1 MINRRVRREEVLSG
15 SIGRR
20 GMDRLARLFTFKHFF
35 TEMIYPGGVM
45 PWITFIVGALAGGLI
60 AGLWMRARVARL
72 EAAKQFVET
81 GVTKLQDAFQA
92 LADAA
97 LRSNQSAF
105 LDAART
111 TLETTRAE
119 MSGDLALKQTA
130 IEGAVGGMVQPLADS
145 LGRLEIHVRELE
157 RAREKAYGSLGEQ
170 VQTLSRE
177 TATLSTALR
186 SPQTR
191 GRWGEVTLRR
201 VAELAGMVHNC
212 DFQEQETREGDGVRI
227 RPDMIVRLP
236 GGRSLIVDAKVPLT
250 AFLDA
255 AGSQDEPS
263 RKAALV
269 RHGQQVSE
277 HVRQLSS
284 KQYWNQFQPTPEL
297 VVLFLPGDH
306 FFSAALE
313 IRPDLIEEALA
324 KKVVIATP
332 VTLISVLKGIAYGW
346 NQEQLAE
353 NAEEIRRVASEMYER
368 VQLVQEHYSDTGRLL
383 EKTVEAYNRS
393 VGSWDSRL
401 VPSLRKMRELGVSN
415 GKEPEAP
422 EQIDLLAR
430 RPRAVN
436 GF

>member
-1 MINRRVRREEVLSG
+1 MTWF
-15 SIGRR
+15 
-20 GMDRLARLFTFKHFF
+20 A
-35 TEMIYPGGVM
+35 
-45 PWITFIVGALAGGLI
+45 FIVGLIAGGLV

-72 EAAKQFVET
+72 EAARQFAES
-81 GVTKLQDAFQA
+81 GATKLQETFQA

-105 LDAART
+105 LDVARVS
-111 TLETTRAE
+111 LQTTRAE
-119 MSGDLALKQTA
+119 MSGDLAQKQTA
-130 IEGAVGGMVQPLADS
+130 IEGVVQPLAAS
-145 LGRLEIHVRELE
+145 LGRLETQVRELE

-170 VQTLSRE
+170 VQTLARE

-212 DFQEQETREGDGVRI
+212 DFSEQETREGDGIRI

-236 GGRSLIVDAKVPLT
+236 AGRCLVVDAKVPLT
-250 AFLDA
+250 AYLDA
-255 AGSQDEPS
+255 VGAPDEAS
-263 RKAALV
+263 RKASMV
-269 RHGQQVSE
+269 RHSQQVSE

-284 KQYWNQFQPTPEL
+284 KQYWNQFQPAPEL

-313 IRPDLIEEALA
+313 ANPDLIEEALA
-324 KKVVIATP
+324 RKVVIATP
-332 VTLISVLKGIAYGW
+332 VTLISILRGIAYGW
-346 NQEQLAE
+346 GQEQLAE
-353 NAEEIRRVASEMYER
+353 NAEAIRSVASELYDR
-368 VQLVQEHYSDTGRLL
+368 VQLVHDHYADTGRLL
-383 EKTVEAYNRS
+383 EKTVESYNRS

-401 VPSLRKMRELGVSN
+401 VPALRKMRELGVST
-415 GKEPEAP
+415 GDEPEAP
-422 EQIDLLAR
+422 EQIDLLPR
-430 RPRAVN
+430 RPRAAS

>member
-1 MINRRVRREEVLSG
+1 
-15 SIGRR
+15 
-20 GMDRLARLFTFKHFF
+20 
-35 TEMIYPGGVM
+35 MIYPGGVM
-45 PWITFIVGALAGGLI
+45 PWLSFIVGVLAGGLI
-60 AGLWMRARVARL
+60 AALWMRAKLARL
-72 EAAKQFVET
+72 EAAKQFAES
-81 GVTKLQDAFQA
+81 GAAKLTDTFQA

-119 MSGDLALKQTA
+119 MSGDLAQKQTA
-130 IEGAVGGMVQPLADS
+130 IEGAVGGMVQPLAAL

-157 RAREKAYGSLGEQ
+157 RAREKAFGSLGEQ
-170 VQTLSRE
+170 VQSLARE

-212 DFQEQETREGDGVRI
+212 DFSEQETHEGDGIRI

-236 GGRSLIVDAKVPLT
+236 AGRCLVVDAKVPLT
-250 AFLDA
+250 AYLDA
-255 AGSQDEPS
+255 VGAPDEAS
-263 RKAALV
+263 RRASLV
-269 RHGQQVSE
+269 RHSQQVSE

-284 KQYWNQFQPTPEL
+284 KQYWNQFQPAPEL

-313 IRPDLIEEALA
+313 CRPDLIEEALA

-368 VQLVQEHYSDTGRLL
+368 VQLVEEHYSDTGRLL

-415 GKEPEAP
+415 GDEPEAP

>member
-1 MINRRVRREEVLSG
+1 MV
-15 SIGRR
+15 
-20 GMDRLARLFTFKHFF
+20 
-35 TEMIYPGGVM
+35 YPGGVM
-45 PWITFIVGALAGGLI
+45 PWFTFIAGVLAGGLI
-60 AGLWMRARVARL
+60 AGLWMRARLERL
-72 EAAKQFVET
+72 EAAKQFADS
-81 GVTKLQDAFQA
+81 GAAKLQETFQA

-111 TLETTRAE
+111 TLETTRVA
-119 MSGDLALKQTA
+119 MSGDLAQKQTA
-130 IEGAVGGMVQPLADS
+130 IEGVVQPLAAS

-170 VQTLSRE
+170 VQSLARE
-177 TATLSTALR
+177 TAVLSTALR

-236 GGRSLIVDAKVPLT
+236 GDRSLIVDAKVPLT
-250 AFLDA
+250 AYLDA
-255 AGSQDEPS
+255 AGAQDELS

-368 VQLVQEHYSDTGRLL
+368 VQSVQEHYSATGRLL
-383 EKTVEAYNRS
+383 EKTVAAYNSS

-415 GKEPEAP
+415 GPEPEAP

>member
-1 MINRRVRREEVLSG
+1 MTWF
-15 SIGRR
+15 
-20 GMDRLARLFTFKHFF
+20 A
-35 TEMIYPGGVM
+35 
-45 PWITFIVGALAGGLI
+45 FIAGLIAGGLV

-72 EAAKQFVET
+72 EAARQFAES
-81 GVTKLQDAFQA
+81 GATKLQETFQA

-105 LDAART
+105 LDVARAS
-111 TLETTRAE
+111 LQTTRAE
-119 MSGDLALKQTA
+119 MSGDLAQKQTA
-130 IEGAVGGMVQPLADS
+130 IEGVVQPLAAS
-145 LGRLEIHVRELE
+145 LGRLETQVRELE

-170 VQTLSRE
+170 VQSLARE

-212 DFQEQETREGDGVRI
+212 DFSEQETREGDGIRI

-236 GGRSLIVDAKVPLT
+236 AGRCLVVDAKVPLT
-250 AFLDA
+250 AYLDA
-255 AGSQDEPS
+255 VSAPDEAS
-263 RKAALV
+263 RRASLV
-269 RHGQQVSE
+269 RHSQQVSE

-284 KQYWNQFQPTPEL
+284 KQYWNQFQPAPEL

-313 IRPDLIEEALA
+313 CRPDLIEEALA

-353 NAEEIRRVASEMYER
+353 NAEEIRRVATEMYER

-415 GKEPEAP
+415 GDEPEAP

>member
-1 MINRRVRREEVLSG
+1 MS
-15 SIGRR
+15 SF
-20 GMDRLARLFTFKHFF
+20 A
-35 TEMIYPGGVM
+35 
-45 PWITFIVGALAGGLI
+45 FICGLLAGGLI
-60 AGLWMRARVARL
+60 AGLWMRTRVARL
-72 EAAKQFVET
+72 EAAKQFAESGATKMQET
-81 GVTKLQDAFQA
+81 FQA

-105 LDAART
+105 LNAARAS
-111 TLETTRAE
+111 LETTRAE
-119 MSGDLALKQTA
+119 MSGDLAQKQTA
-130 IEGAVGGMVQPLADS
+130 IEGVVQPLADS
-145 LGRLEIHVRELE
+145 LGRLEVHVRELE

-170 VQTLSRE
+170 VQTLARE

-236 GGRSLIVDAKVPLT
+236 SGRSLVVDAKVPLT
-250 AFLDA
+250 AYVDA
-255 AGSQDEPS
+255 MGAADDVS
-263 RKAALV
+263 RKASLV
-269 RHGQQVSE
+269 RHGQQVAE

-284 KQYWNQFQPTPEL
+284 KQYWNQFQPAPEL

-313 IRPDLIEEALA
+313 SRPDLIEEALA
-324 KKVVIATP
+324 RKVVIATP

-353 NAEEIRRVASEMYER
+353 NAEEIRRVASELYER
-368 VQLVQEHYSDTGRLL
+368 VQLVQEHYSDTGRFL

-401 VPSLRKMRELGVSN
+401 VPSLRKMRELGVSS
-415 GKEPEAP
+415 GEEPEAP

>member
-1 MINRRVRREEVLSG
+1 
-15 SIGRR
+15 
-20 GMDRLARLFTFKHFF
+20 
-35 TEMIYPGGVM
+35 M
-45 PWITFIVGALAGGLI
+45 PWLAFIVGAMFGALI
-60 AGLWMRARVARL
+60 AALWMRARLARL
-72 EAAKQFVET
+72 EAAKQFAES
-81 GVTKLQDAFQA
+81 GAAKLTDTFQA

-111 TLETTRAE
+111 TLDASLDKGRAE
-119 MSGDLALKQTA
+119 ISGDLAQKQTA
-130 IEGAVGGMVQPLADS
+130 IEGVVQPLAAS
-145 LGRLEIHVRELE
+145 LGRLEAHVRELE

-170 VQTLSRE
+170 VQTLARE

-212 DFQEQETREGDGVRI
+212 DFSEQETREGDGVRI

-236 GGRSLIVDAKVPLT
+236 GDRCLVVDAKVPLT
-250 AFLDA
+250 AYLDA
-255 AGSQDEPS
+255 MSAADEPS
-263 RKAALV
+263 RKAALQ
-269 RHGQQVSE
+269 RHSQQVSE

-284 KQYWNQFQPTPEL
+284 KQYWNQFQPAPEL

-313 IRPDLIEEALA
+313 CRPELIEEALA

-353 NAEEIRRVASEMYER
+353 NAEEIRSVASEMYDR
-368 VQLVQEHYSDTGRLL
+368 VQSVFEHYSATGRLL
-383 EKTVEAYNRS
+383 EKTVAAYNSS

-415 GKEPEAP
+415 GPEPEAP
-422 EQIDLLAR
+422 EQIDLIAR

>member
-1 MINRRVRREEVLSG
+1 
-15 SIGRR
+15 
-20 GMDRLARLFTFKHFF
+20 
-35 TEMIYPGGVM
+35 MIYPGGVM
-45 PWITFIVGALAGGLI
+45 PWVSFIAGVLAGSLI
-60 AGLWMRARVARL
+60 AGLWMRTKLARL
-72 EAAKQFVET
+72 EAARQFAES
-81 GVTKLQDAFQA
+81 GATKLEETFQA
-92 LADAA
+92 LAVAA

-111 TLETTRAE
+111 SLETTRAE
-119 MSGDLALKQTA
+119 MSGDLAQKQTA
-130 IEGAVGGMVQPLADS
+130 IEGVVQPLAAS
-145 LGRLEIHVRELE
+145 LGRLEAHVRELE

-170 VQTLSRE
+170 LQTLARE

-212 DFQEQETREGDGVRI
+212 DFSEQETREGDGGRI

-236 GGRSLIVDAKVPLT
+236 GDRSLVVDAKVPLT
-250 AFLDA
+250 AYLDA
-255 AGSQDEPS
+255 AGAPDELS
-263 RKAALV
+263 RKAALQ
-269 RHGQQVSE
+269 RHGQQVAE

-284 KQYWNQFQPTPEL
+284 KQYWNQFQPAPEL

-313 IRPDLIEEALA
+313 CRPDLIEEALA

-353 NAEEIRRVASEMYER
+353 NAEEIRRVASELYER

-415 GKEPEAP
+415 APEPEAP

>member
-1 MINRRVRREEVLSG
+1 
-15 SIGRR
+15 
-20 GMDRLARLFTFKHFF
+20 
-35 TEMIYPGGVM
+35 MIYPGGVM
-45 PWITFIVGALAGGLI
+45 SWLFFLAGLLAGALI
-60 AGLWMRARVARL
+60 AGLWMRARLARL
-72 EAAKQFVET
+72 DEAKQFAEA
-81 GVTKLQDAFQA
+81 GVTKLTETFQA

-119 MSGDLALKQTA
+119 MTGDLAEKHTA
-130 IEGAVGGMVQPLADS
+130 IEGAIGGMVQPLAVS
-145 LGRLEIHVRELE
+145 LGRLETQVREME

-170 VQTLSRE
+170 VQTLARE

-186 SPQTR
+186 SPHIR

-201 VAELAGMVHNC
+201 VAELAGMVPNC
-212 DFQEQETREGDGVRI
+212 DFHEQETREGDGVRI

-236 GGRSLIVDAKVPLT
+236 GGRSIVVDAKVPLT
-250 AFLDA
+250 AYLDA
-255 AGSQDEPS
+255 VSAPDETS
-263 RKAALV
+263 RKAALQ
-269 RHGQQVSE
+269 RHAQQVTE

-284 KQYWNQFQPTPEL
+284 KQYWNQFQPAPEL

-313 IRPDLIEEALA
+313 SRPDLIEEALA
-324 KKVVIATP
+324 RKVVIATP

-353 NAEEIRRVASEMYER
+353 NAEEIRRVASEMYDR

-401 VPSLRKMRELGVSN
+401 VPALRRMRELGVAS
-415 GKEPEAP
+415 GEEPEAP

-430 RPRAVN
+430 RPRAVS

>member
-1 MINRRVRREEVLSG
+1 MPW
-15 SIGRR
+15 
-20 GMDRLARLFTFKHFF
+20 FTF
-35 TEMIYPGGVM
+35 IAGV
-45 PWITFIVGALAGGLI
+45 LAGGLI
-60 AGLWMRARVARL
+60 AGLWMRARLERL
-72 EAAKQFVET
+72 EAAKQFADSGALRLQET
-81 GVTKLQDAFQA
+81 FQA

-111 TLETTRAE
+111 TLETTRVA
-119 MSGDLALKQTA
+119 MSGDLAQKQTA
-130 IEGAVGGMVQPLADS
+130 IEGVVQPLAAS

-170 VQTLSRE
+170 VQSLARE
-177 TATLSTALR
+177 TAVLSTALR

-250 AFLDA
+250 AYLDA
-255 AGSQDEPS
+255 AGAQDELS

-284 KQYWNQFQPTPEL
+284 KQYWNQFQPAPEL

-368 VQLVQEHYSDTGRLL
+368 VQSVQEHYSATGRLL
-383 EKTVEAYNRS
+383 EKTVAAYNSS

-415 GKEPEAP
+415 GPEPEAP

>member
-1 MINRRVRREEVLSG
+1 L
-15 SIGRR
+15 
-20 GMDRLARLFTFKHFF
+20 LFFKGKHFDIR
-35 TEMIYPGGVM
+35 MIYPGDVM
-45 PWITFIVGALAGGLI
+45 SWVAFIAGLLAGGLV
-60 AGLWMRARVARL
+60 AALWMRAKLARL
-72 EAAKQFVET
+72 EAATQFAES
-81 GVTKLQDAFQA
+81 GATKLQETFQA

-119 MSGDLALKQTA
+119 MSGDLAQKQTA
-130 IEGAVGGMVQPLADS
+130 IEGAIGSMVQPLATS
-145 LGRLEIHVRELE
+145 LGRLEVHVRELE

-170 VQTLSRE
+170 VQTLARE

-212 DFQEQETREGDGVRI
+212 DFQEQETRDGDGVRI

-236 GGRSLIVDAKVPLT
+236 SGRSLVVDAKVPLT
-250 AFLDA
+250 AYLDA
-255 AGSQDEPS
+255 AGAQDEIS
-263 RKAALV
+263 RRSALV

-284 KQYWNQFQPTPEL
+284 KQYWNQFQPAPEL

-353 NAEEIRRVASEMYER
+353 NAEEIRRVASELYER
-368 VQLVQEHYSDTGRLL
+368 VQSVQEHLSDTGRFL

-415 GKEPEAP
+415 GEEPEAP

-430 RPRAVN
+430 RPRAVS

>member
-1 MINRRVRREEVLSG
+1 MSWF
-15 SIGRR
+15 
-20 GMDRLARLFTFKHFF
+20 A
-35 TEMIYPGGVM
+35 
-45 PWITFIVGALAGGLI
+45 FIVGVLAGGLV
-60 AGLWMRARVARL
+60 AGLWMRAKLARV
-72 EAAKQFVET
+72 EAAKHFAESGAAKMQET
-81 GVTKLQDAFQA
+81 FQA

-105 LDAART
+105 LDAARS
-111 TLETTRAE
+111 TLETTRAQ
-119 MSGDLALKQTA
+119 MTGDLAQKQTA
-130 IEGAVGGMVQPLADS
+130 MEGAVGGMVQPLADS
-145 LGRLEIHVRELE
+145 LGRLEVHVRELE

-170 VQTLSRE
+170 LQTLARE
-177 TATLSTALR
+177 TSTLSTALR

-212 DFQEQETREGDGVRI
+212 DFSEQETREGDGVRI

-236 GGRSLIVDAKVPLT
+236 GDRSLIVDAKVPLT
-250 AFLDA
+250 AYLDA
-255 AGSQDEPS
+255 VSAKDEAS

-284 KQYWNQFQPTPEL
+284 KQYWSQFQPAPEL

-313 IRPDLIEEALA
+313 IRPDLIEEALS

-368 VQLVQEHYSDTGRLL
+368 VQSVQEHYSATGRLL
-383 EKTVEAYNRS
+383 EKTVAAYNSS

-401 VPSLRKMRELGVSN
+401 VPALRKMRELGVAS
-415 GKEPEAP
+415 GAEPEAP
-422 EQIDLLAR
+422 EQIDLLTR